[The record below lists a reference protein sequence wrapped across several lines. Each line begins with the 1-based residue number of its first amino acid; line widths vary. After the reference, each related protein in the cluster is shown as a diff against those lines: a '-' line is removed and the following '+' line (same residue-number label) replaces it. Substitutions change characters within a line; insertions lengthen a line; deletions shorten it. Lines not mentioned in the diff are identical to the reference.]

1 MWAIFKKQRVACDSF
16 VLKRNG
22 MCSIYFSAKCASS
35 RSIFYVPGN
44 FSFPGTKKES
54 PGEAILKGEGMKK
67 I

>member
-1 MWAIFKKQRVACDSF
+1 
-16 VLKRNG
+16 
-22 MCSIYFSAKCASS
+22 MCNFLLLTLS

-44 FSFPGTKKES
+44 EKFPGTKKES